1 MRRAFW
7 PGRYD
12 TKMTVFEQIKQELNS
27 LSPKKTQD
35 CEALAHRIK
44 ELMAKVMVAG
54 YKSGFQDAAALVITY
69 ADDHFTKNKDFNKE
83 SEEIAMEKLM
93 DMEFPSNAT

>member
-1 MRRAFW
+1 
-7 PGRYD
+7 
-12 TKMTVFEQIKQELNS
+12 MTVFEQIKQELNS
-27 LSPKKTQD
+27 LSPKKAQD
-35 CEALAHRIK
+35 CEALSHRIK

-83 SEEIAMEKLM
+83 SEEIATEKLM
-93 DMEFPSNAT
+93 DMEFPPNAP